1 MFSSSFRL
9 NWLNAI
15 IHRARKAGRFPIE
28 KTASFAAGPRP
39 IHVEDSET
47 IDGKKMSQRRPAENK
62 KANWRRKVC
71 RAKPVLNHLA
81 RGEGRGEKLRFAKI
95 RLGQQQPIGEGGL
108 AIARGNG
115 QAWILGGLFAAG
127 LFLRGRGRW
136 LGTANAQRVGQN
148 SDHQHTQ
155 QSMNPSSHGGG
166 KLLKYAPNVKL
177 RRWSFGPKTRF
188 LPGFWV

>member
-1 MFSSSFRL
+1 MPDLRRE
-9 NWLNAI
+9 I
-15 IHRARKAGRFPIE
+15 
-28 KTASFAAGPRP
+28 
-39 IHVEDSET
+39 DS
-47 IDGKKMSQRRPAENK
+47 
-62 KANWRRKVC
+62 
-71 RAKPVLNHLA
+71 AKPVLNHRA
-81 RGEGRGEKLRFAKI
+81 RGDVLGEKLRFAKI

-115 QAWILGGLFAAG
+115 QARILGGLFAAG

-166 KLLKYAPNVKL
+166 KLLKYAPNVKS
-177 RRWSFGPKTRF
+177 RRWSFGLKTRF
-188 LPGFWV
+188 LPVFWV